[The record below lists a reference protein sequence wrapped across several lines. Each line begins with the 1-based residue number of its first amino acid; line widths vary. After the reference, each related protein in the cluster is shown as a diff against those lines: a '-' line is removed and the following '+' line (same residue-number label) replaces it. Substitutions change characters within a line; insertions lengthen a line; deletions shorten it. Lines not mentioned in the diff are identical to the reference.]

1 MENHR
6 DELYS
11 VGWRII
17 EMNYTLYTHRD
28 ELYFVGW
35 RITETVGQ
43 CWMHLMEN
51 CALLDDINESLN
63 INNIILHSHYLH

>member
-17 EMNYTLYTHRD
+17 HYTHRD

-51 CALLDDINESLN
+51 CTLLDDLNESLN
-63 INNIILHSHYLH
+63 INNIILHPHCLH